1 MKKQLILMLLFS
13 VGFSWAGEPTMK
25 DVLAELK
32 GLKSFRRDTIVTS
45 VVMGKDLEKLTRWHK
60 QLVDIQKDI
69 DTLEEL
75 DQTWK
80 DLLAELK
87 GLKSFRRDTIVTSV
101 VMGKDLE
108 KLTRWHEQLVDIQK
122 NIDTLKELDQN
133 SVLEGE
139 HKVMFLGLRNFSKK

>member
-25 DVLAELK
+25 DV
-32 GLKSFRRDTIVTS
+32 
-45 VVMGKDLEKLTRWHK
+45 
-60 QLVDIQKDI
+60 
-69 DTLEEL
+69 
-75 DQTWK
+75 
-80 DLLAELK
+80 LAELK